1 MWKWKGFS
9 DKSIKPPV
17 ASNQNPAPG
26 SNYINTKSKIKFY
39 RTCLKQDKVTFTH
52 QQLADTYTVYVI
64 DLRPFIAGKDFW
76 LGNFL
81 FGTVK
86 LTKNP
91 DPDKY
96 NYSAYGIKFDER
108 ETFSLSDCG
117 SFGKNVIIFG
127 TDMSSLAHIDNR
139 KKDILV
145 LGNGP
150 TDGLDDSTLTTEK
163 EYSINFTKQQNTF
176 RLRLHYNGIISYWCW
191 NL

>member
-1 MWKWKGFS
+1 M
-9 DKSIKPPV
+9 
-17 ASNQNPAPG
+17 
-26 SNYINTKSKIKFY
+26 
-39 RTCLKQDKVTFTH
+39 
-52 QQLADTYTVYVI
+52 ADTYTVYVI

-176 RLRLHYNGIISYWCW
+176 RLRLHYNGIISYWC
-191 NL
+191 